1 MIEVW
6 TLRSAA
12 AHTTQG
18 IVGTATTSDR
28 RITSPYPSSLISM
41 SLAPSEALQ
50 RWQSAQSRLANV
62 IQEYADACT
71 VLQNSLEQ
79 GDPDEDILSTF
90 DTLLPGLSRHEDAL
104 RRARLSLVKIRN
116 PSHAM
121 TPIHK
126 LHPDI
131 LMTIFTLASQEWISM
146 DFEELDDEP
155 VSATTLASV
164 CSSWRRL
171 LLQSPVFWSDIDI
184 VLTGPMSEKYYERA
198 QLWAERAQ
206 SAPLWL
212 RIEDVLV
219 DEEDIEREAS
229 NQVLPDSVITR
240 ILDFST
246 PLMPFVRTLA
256 IHIEDCIPTAIVH
269 ALLGCWIRHHS
280 PGVAERLELYIDFGI
295 PEMSIPVISP
305 GSRSSDLPSDEVTP
319 FLKSL
324 RGVYLENVDIDF
336 AHAPYSGLTDLHI
349 EFSNQ
354 VGWLPTQQ
362 DLARLFTASPGLRS
376 LMLENMTL
384 GPGERVTTP
393 VPLDFLQK
401 LKLEALDDGDLGRV
415 LALISSS
422 SPAIRMA
429 VTIGDGNHLGCVAEA
444 QAFFSRTRVT
454 VLFVDS
460 GLGPEEPDS
469 PITALF
475 AHMPYLHTLT
485 LQSCN
490 LSVSVLNDFAEWR
503 SSQNGSAN
511 PWPALRKLNLFQC
524 DTTPEIV
531 RRIAQAQN
539 IQTLG
544 LFEPQMWSVMP
555 VWNSGWANTNVRT
568 VVEQELLQRGIKM
581 IWYSPSGQDLPSWTF
596 VD

>member
-1 MIEVW
+1 M
-6 TLRSAA
+6 SAA
-12 AHTTQG
+12 AHITRG

-28 RITSPYPSSLISM
+28 RTTSPYPSLLTSM
-41 SLAPSEALQ
+41 SLAPSDALR
-50 RWQSAQSRLANV
+50 RWQSAQGRLANV

-71 VLQNSLEQ
+71 VLENSLEQ
-79 GDPDEDILSTF
+79 GDPDEDTISTF

-104 RRARLSLVKIRN
+104 RTARLGLVKTRN

-164 CSSWRRL
+164 CSLWRQL
-171 LLQSPVFWSDIDI
+171 LLQAPVFWSNIDI
-184 VLTGPMSEKYYERA
+184 VLTGPMSERDYERA
-198 QLWAERAQ
+198 QAWAERAQ

-212 RIEDVLV
+212 TIQDVLV
-219 DEEDIEREAS
+219 DEEDIEREPRE
-229 NQVLPDSVITR
+229 QVLPDSVITR

-256 IHIEDCIPTAIVH
+256 IHIEDSIPTALVH

-280 PGVAERLELYIDFGI
+280 PGVAERLELHIDFGV
-295 PEMSIPVISP
+295 PEMDMGIPVISP
-305 GSRSSDLPSDEVTP
+305 VSQSSDLHSDEVAP

-336 AHAPYSGLTDLHI
+336 RHVPYSGLTDLHI

-354 VGWLPTQQ
+354 TGWLPAQQ
-362 DLARLFTASPGLRS
+362 DLARLFKANPGLRS
-376 LMLENMTL
+376 LTLENMTL
-384 GPGERVTTP
+384 GPGGRVTTP

-401 LKLEALDDGDLGRV
+401 LRLEALDDGDLGRV

-422 SPAIRMA
+422 SPALRMA

-490 LSVSVLNDFAEWR
+490 LSVSGLNDFAEWC
-503 SSQNGSAN
+503 SSQNGSVN

-531 RRIAQAQN
+531 RRITQVQN